1 MNRDTYENDDSQ
13 KNAPEHTIPTEDHM
27 DIQDHP
33 LAVQSNGNINDS
45 LLGYCLEKIY
55 SISRYI
61 MSYTHSDID
70 MSNHIDN
77 HPFYI

>member
-1 MNRDTYENDDSQ
+1 MNRDTTESDDLQ
-13 KNAPEHTIPTEDHM
+13 ENAPENAIQTEDYM

-33 LAVQSNGNINDS
+33 FAVQSNGNINDS

-55 SISRYI
+55 SISRYL

-70 MSNHIDN
+70 MSNHIDT

>member
-1 MNRDTYENDDSQ
+1 MNRDRDENDDSQ
-13 KNAPEHTIPTEDHM
+13 DNAPENDM

-33 LAVQSNGNINDS
+33 FAVQSNGNINDS

-55 SISRYI
+55 SISRYL

-70 MSNHIDN
+70 MSNHIDT